1 MRFYGLTP
9 SRVLRIVNAPQRME
23 QGVVEGTLAGMQ
35 KAGTPKKPW
44 EVWAMWR
51 EEHPDKRQPTSNK
64 SGVVDSHLSFVRPRK
79 VIITAWRYPGT
90 SPVRGAVPIP
100 SDVLAELEAEGEI

>member
-1 MRFYGLTP
+1 
-9 SRVLRIVNAPQRME
+9 ME
-23 QGVVEGTLAGMQ
+23 TGVAEGTVAGMQ

-44 EVWAMWR
+44 ELWAMWR
-51 EEHPDKRQPTSNK
+51 DDAPSKQKTTISK
-64 SGVVDSHLSFVRPRK
+64 SGFTGSHLPFTQNPK

-100 SDVLAELEAEGEI
+100 VGVLEELEAEGEL